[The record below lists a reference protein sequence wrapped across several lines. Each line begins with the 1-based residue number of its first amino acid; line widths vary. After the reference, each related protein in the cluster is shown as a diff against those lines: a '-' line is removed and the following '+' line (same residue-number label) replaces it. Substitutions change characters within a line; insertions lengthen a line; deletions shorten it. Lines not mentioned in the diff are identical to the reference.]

1 MRVSSGALLAVS
13 VSLGLFLLNG
23 SFEVTHFLRT
33 LLPTATTSRTG
44 TLIGRLVLPAQVQLG
59 SVLTINGQ
67 LPAGESG
74 TITVEANYADA
85 QWRLVAAVPA
95 SGPEF
100 RAQFQVSRV
109 GLLHLR
115 LSYPDGHRDVGALRV
130 VR

>member
-44 TLIGRLVLPAQVQLG
+44 TLIGRLVLPAHVQLG
-59 SVLTINGQ
+59 SVLTVHGQ

-85 QWRLVAAVPA
+85 QWRLVPAAPA
-95 SGPEF
+95 AGPEV
-100 RAQFQVSRV
+100 RAQFPGSPPR
-109 GLLHLR
+109 LLSPPPSDPR
-115 LSYPDGHRDVGALRV
+115 RPPDRG
-130 VR
+130 